1 MTYLQFM
8 MKCLK
13 FYKDDNNKFDSYDFY
28 YHWLRNDDDDVEDYY
43 KDQAKKAIMYLFLLE
58 SKEISETNTKFLKF
72 LEKELAY
79 FDISMTKTIKKAEK
93 KVEDEMKE
101 DPYLADRLLLLEIDE
116 LSPEETNEIF
126 LKYTSEVFDEINK
139 GLEIDKLESGIHT
152 VMEMVSQIIPELF
165 FTEKGYKYI
174 DKEYQIED
182 KELRDKCYEYLKNNI
197 SYYNTE
203 RVYKVNESLYNSDL
217 YELGLDDEEN
227 IFEQDEEFEDEE
239 FDDEYEVEDEADEE
253 EYNGEEFDIELLDD
267 DELRSEVDV
276 WSDDIDNFDILFYS
290 VTLLFVVLK
299 LVKNKEYD
307 KLDKLIE
314 LDEKMTNCF
323 WLYGSYHE
331 KTVVEAFYEPKSM
344 GRDYKKEISVNPKGD
359 YYLDF
364 FLSDNEFTRQYDLEQ
379 LALIACF
386 CFDYYADDPIG
397 KINNNLDRINGILGV
412 KDNSVEENTGNGYVG
427 RNEKIKQFYKIRTN
441 ND

>member
-1 MTYLQFM
+1 MQ
-8 MKCLK
+8 
-13 FYKDDNNKFDSYDFY
+13 
-28 YHWLRNDDDDVEDYY
+28 
-43 KDQAKKAIMYLFLLE
+43 
-58 SKEISETNTKFLKF
+58 
-72 LEKELAY
+72 
-79 FDISMTKTIKKAEK
+79 
-93 KVEDEMKE
+93 E

-126 LKYTSEVFDEINK
+126 WRYTFGVFDEVNK

-152 VMEMVSQIIPELF
+152 VMEMVSRIIPELF
-165 FTEKGYKYI
+165 FTEKGYKCI

-182 KELRDKCYEYLKNNI
+182 EEMRDKCYEYLKNNI
-197 SYYNTE
+197 SYYNSE

-239 FDDEYEVEDEADEE
+239 LDDEFEDEEDEE
-253 EYNGEEFDIELLDD
+253 EYDDVKFDIELLDD

-276 WSDDIDNFDILFYS
+276 WGDDIDNFDILFYS
-290 VTLLFVVLK
+290 VTLLSIVLK

-323 WLYGSYHE
+323 WEYGSYQE
-331 KTVVEAFYEPKSM
+331 KTVVEAFYQPKSM
-344 GRDYKKEISVNPKGD
+344 GRDYRKEISNNPRGD
-359 YYLDF
+359 YYLNF
-364 FLSDNEFTRQYDLEQ
+364 FLSDNELTRQYNMEQ
-379 LALIACF
+379 LASIVCY
-386 CFDYYADDPIG
+386 CFDYYTDDPIG
-397 KINNNLDRINGILGV
+397 EINNNIDKINSVLGV
-412 KDNSVEENTGNGYVG
+412 TNNSDEENTTKGYDS

-441 ND
+441 NA